1 MAKLIDNARR
11 GKIGTQLMN
20 KIKAESKLSIASS
33 LFTIFAFD
41 ELKEELYD
49 IDKLNFLFTNPI
61 TDKAEKNPL
70 NFISGTMDELKYK
83 NKLNQGNIA
92 RCCTDWIKENVTFRA
107 VNDSELIDNNLYN
120 IKNEDNYAIQGSSI
134 FSASG
139 LGFTKNKKWDLNTE
153 IENKDLAE
161 EYLNWFNE
169 IWNNQAILNDVTDL
183 VIERLETLY
192 QDNTPEFLYYF
203 TLYNIFKD
211 YLAELDGE
219 EIVDSNTGIK
229 ESAIWN
235 KLYTFQKDGV
245 KGAIEKLEKHN
256 GCIIADSVGLG
267 KTFEAL
273 AVIKYYELRNDRV
286 MVLCP
291 KKLREN
297 WTIYTQNDKRNI
309 LGEDRFNYDVLN
321 HTDLSRYF
329 GKSGDIN
336 LKTLNWSN
344 YDLIVIDESHNF
356 RNNPSVKD
364 HETRYSR
371 LMNEVIKSG
380 VKTKVLM
387 LSATPVNNRMND
399 IKNLIAFITE
409 GDDSAFQDEGIK
421 SISQTLRRAQYLY
434 NKWQDKPEE
443 KRTQKEFLDMVNFSY
458 FKLLDAVTIAR
469 SRRHIEKYYDINEI
483 GEFPIRLKPQ
493 NIYSEIDKKSKFPS
507 LEKINN
513 EINHLN
519 LSIYSPI
526 KYVRMDKKQE
536 YSDKYDQKL
545 NNGQSVFKQ
554 VDREENL
561 IHLMRTNILKRMESS
576 IHAFGI
582 TIANILNKID
592 NFLDKI
598 ENKHEFYNDELSINE
613 IDVED
618 LDDELED
625 MVIGN
630 KVKVLLQ
637 DMDHHRWKQDL
648 KEDKKRLEKLLKET
662 AQIQPKRDAKLE
674 NLKFKIKEKI
684 NNPINSGNKKIVI
697 FSAFADTVEYLYDN
711 IAGWIKEEFNL
722 HTAMVTGSGANKT
735 TYKKINKDINSIL
748 SSFAPKAKERNSIDP
763 DLEDEID
770 ILIAT
775 DCISEGQNLQDCDY
789 LINYDIHWNPVR
801 IIQRFGRIDRIG
813 SENKYI
819 QLVNFWPN
827 LELDEYINLEARVSG
842 RMVLLDVSATGEENI
857 INYSD
862 KKKMN
867 DLEYRRKQLKRLQEE
882 VIDLEDVS
890 GGISITD
897 ITLNDFKMDLLD
909 YLKKNKDKIENS
921 PTGIYSLV
929 KNEDT
934 DSDFN
939 SGVIFCFKQINEEL
953 EIEEANTLHPYYLI
967 MIDENNNIIYNHLH
981 VKIILDYYRKFAKG
995 KDFINKDLIDKF
1007 NKQTNYGENMGEYQ
1021 ELLKTSIQEVIGK
1034 NEEKGVE
1041 SLFSRGGTT
1050 LKKDLFKGIEDFEL
1064 ISYLIIK

>member
-1 MAKLIDNARR
+1 MSKLIDNARR
-11 GKIGTQLMN
+11 GKTGKKLMN
-20 KIKAESKLSIASS
+20 KIKPKSKLSIASS

-41 ELKEELYD
+41 ELKEELDD
-49 IDKLNFLFTNPI
+49 IDKLNFLFTNS
-61 TDKAEKNPL
+61 TEEAEKNPL
-70 NFISGTMDELKYK
+70 DFISGTINELKYK

-92 RCCTDWIKENVTFRA
+92 RRCSDWIKKNVTFKA
-107 VNDSELIDNNLYN
+107 VSDSELIDNNLYN

-139 LGFTKNKKWDLNTE
+139 LGFTKNRKRELNTE
-153 IENKDLAE
+153 IENKELAE

-169 IWNNQAILNDVTDL
+169 IWNNHAIITDVTDA

-211 YLAELDGE
+211 YLAELDGD

-229 ESAIWN
+229 ESEIWN

-399 IKNLIAFITE
+399 IKNQIAFITE
-409 GDDSAFQDEGIK
+409 GNDYAFKDEGIK
-421 SISQTLRRAQYLY
+421 SISQTLRRAQYIY

-443 KRTQKEFLDMVNFSY
+443 ERTQKEFLDMINFSY

-469 SRRHIEKYYDINEI
+469 SRRHIEKYYDINEV

-493 NIYSEIDKKSKFPS
+493 NIYSEIDKKSQFPS
-507 LEKINN
+507 LEKVNN

-545 NNGQSVFKQ
+545 NNGQSVFRQ
-554 VDREENL
+554 IDREENL

-582 TIANILNKID
+582 TIANILKKID
-592 NFLDKI
+592 DFLEKI
-598 ENKHEFYNDELSINE
+598 ENKHEFSNEELSINE

-618 LDDELED
+618 LDEEIED

-637 DMDHHRWKQDL
+637 DMDHHRWEQDL

-662 AQIQPKRDAKLE
+662 AQIRPYRDAKLD
-674 NLKFKIKEKI
+674 NLKYKIKEKL
-684 NNPINSGNKKIVI
+684 NNPINANNNKIVI
-697 FSAFADTVEYLYDN
+697 FSAFADTVKYLYDN
-711 IAGWIKEEFNL
+711 IADWVLKEFGL
-722 HTAMVTGSGANKT
+722 HSAMVTGSGSNKT
-735 TYKKINKDINSIL
+735 TYKEINKDINSIL
-748 SSFAPKAKERNSIDP
+748 DSFAPKAKERESIQP
-763 DLEDEID
+763 GLKDEID

-909 YLKKNKDKIENS
+909 YLKENKDEIENS

-929 KNEDT
+929 NNT
-934 DSDFN
+934 DSDSDFK
-939 SGVIFCFKQINEEL
+939 SGVIFCFKQINEDL
-953 EIEEANTLHPYYLI
+953 EIDEANTLHPYYLI
-967 MIDENNNIIYNHLH
+967 MIDEDKNIIYNHLH
-981 VKIILDYYRKFAKG
+981 VKMVLDYYRKLAKG
-995 KDFINKDLIDKF
+995 KDFINKNLIDKF
-1007 NKQTNYGENMGEYQ
+1007 NQQTNYGENMSEYQ
-1021 ELLKTSIQEVIGK
+1021 ELLKTSIQKVIGK

>member
-1 MAKLIDNARR
+1 MSKLIDNGRR
-11 GKIGTQLMN
+11 GKTGKKLMN
-20 KIKAESKLSIASS
+20 KIKAKSKLSIASS

-41 ELKEELYD
+41 ELKEKLDD
-49 IDKLNFLFTNPI
+49 IDKLNFLFTNSI
-61 TDKAEKNPL
+61 NEGEEINPL
-70 NFISGTMDELKYK
+70 NFISGTINELKYK

-92 RCCTDWIKENVTFRA
+92 RRCSDWIKKNVTFKA
-107 VNDSELIDNNLYN
+107 VSDPELIDNNLYN
-120 IKNEDNYAIQGSSI
+120 IKNEDNYAIQGSSV

-153 IENKDLAE
+153 IENKLLAE

-169 IWNNQAILNDVTDL
+169 IWNNQAILTDVTDL
-183 VIERLETLY
+183 VIERLENLY
-192 QDNTPEFLYYF
+192 QDNTPDFLYYF

-211 YLAELDGE
+211 YLAELDGD

-229 ESAIWN
+229 ESEIWN

-399 IKNLIAFITE
+399 IKNQIAFITE
-409 GDDSAFQDEGIK
+409 GNDYAFKDEGIK
-421 SISQTLRRAQYLY
+421 SISQTLRRAQYIY

-443 KRTQKEFLDMVNFSY
+443 ERTQKEFLDMINFSY

-469 SRRHIEKYYDINEI
+469 SRRHIEKYYDINEV

-493 NIYSEIDKKSKFPS
+493 NIYSEIDKKSQFPS
-507 LEKINN
+507 LEKVNN

-545 NNGQSVFKQ
+545 NNGQSVFRQ

-582 TIANILNKID
+582 TIANILKKID
-592 NFLDKI
+592 DFLDKI
-598 ENKHEFYNDELSINE
+598 ENKHEFSNEELSINE

-618 LDDELED
+618 LDEEIED

-637 DMDHHRWKQDL
+637 DMDHHRWEQDL

-662 AQIQPKRDAKLE
+662 AQIRPSRDAKLD
-674 NLKFKIKEKI
+674 NLKYKIKEKL
-684 NNPINSGNKKIVI
+684 NNPINENNKKIVI
-697 FSAFADTVEYLYDN
+697 FSAFADTVKYLYDN
-711 IAGWIKEEFNL
+711 IADWILEEFSL
-722 HTAMVTGSGANKT
+722 HSAMVTGSGSNKT
-735 TYKKINKDINSIL
+735 TYKEINKDINSIL
-748 SSFAPKAKERNSIDP
+748 DSFAPKAKERESIQP
-763 DLEDEID
+763 GLKDEID

-929 KNEDT
+929 NNRDS

-939 SGVIFCFKQINEEL
+939 SGVIFCFKQINEDL
-953 EIEEANTLHPYYLI
+953 EIDEANTLHPYYLI
-967 MIDENNNIIYNHLH
+967 MIDEDKNIIYNHLH
-981 VKIILDYYRKFAKG
+981 VKMVLDYYRKLAKG
-995 KDFINKDLIDKF
+995 KDFINKNLIDKF
-1007 NKQTNYGENMGEYQ
+1007 NQQTNYGENMSEYQ